1 VESEL
6 GQGSRFHFT
15 GLFGLGAPKQADPLL
30 APALAGTPVLVVD
43 ANPTTRGILHAV
55 LNNWRMQP
63 VLTDTPDV
71 ALSVMRA
78 GEFPIVLIANS
89 RALDG
94 FDLARRIE
102 ETCGRPESSIVML
115 LSPRDH
121 AAGALRC
128 REMGIAFLARPMMQ
142 PELRQILQAA
152 LDTTARSL
160 GALSV
165 MSSR

>member
-1 VESEL
+1 
-6 GQGSRFHFT
+6 
-15 GLFGLGAPKQADPLL
+15 
-30 APALAGTPVLVVD
+30 VD